1 MLFVVL
7 FNKYFDDKFKIGG

>member
-1 MLFVVL
+1 MFFVVL